1 MTTTLQFPR
10 GAAALSLHISREDV
24 VAALHGPRIEGQR
37 PEIFWAS
44 SLTSKVSRQDMQTT
58 GYPQAIVL
66 GLAVIGLTA
75 EEADVV
81 DTALAAV
88 SPRIYTWAAPV

>member
-1 MTTTLQFPR
+1 
-10 GAAALSLHISREDV
+10 
-24 VAALHGPRIEGQR
+24 
-37 PEIFWAS
+37 
-44 SLTSKVSRQDMQTT
+44 MQTT

-75 EEADVV
+75 EEADEA

-88 SPRIYTWAAPV
+88 SPSIFEWKATV